1 MARIPGA
8 APEKEWKKKTVAFVV
23 LHVSW
28 SRYTKQTLPKKALPL
43 ASSFGSSDLP
53 EADKHVQIGS
63 IVLRRPLD
71 IERKV
76 RNKAKRNKAKS
87 HYVRL

>member
-8 APEKEWKKKTVAFVV
+8 GPEKEWKKKTVTFVE

-28 SRYTKQTLPKKALPL
+28 PRDTKQTLPKKALPL
-43 ASSFGSSDLP
+43 ASSFSSSDLP

-63 IVLRRPLD
+63 IVLLTLREKHG
-71 IERKV
+71 INQSETKQ
-76 RNKAKRNKAKS
+76 KS
-87 HYVRL
+87 YYVRP